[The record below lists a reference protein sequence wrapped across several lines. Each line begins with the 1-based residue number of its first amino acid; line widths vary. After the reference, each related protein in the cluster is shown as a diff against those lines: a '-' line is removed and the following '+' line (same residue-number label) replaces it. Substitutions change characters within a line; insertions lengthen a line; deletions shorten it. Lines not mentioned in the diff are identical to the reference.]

1 MNIKQWGYSETVHC
15 FLIVTLHGDSNDI
28 ELYQVFAAEDF
39 SEVLSTILPR
49 SRFGDTHYLYIN
61 GLFFS
66 QVKSFFVV
74 KTVAIRLYLGAQ
86 SSGSS
91 LSRKKGRQRS
101 GHVCSSWLKK

>member
-1 MNIKQWGYSETVHC
+1 MYS

-28 ELYQVFAAEDF
+28 ELYQVFAAEFF
-39 SEVLSTILPR
+39 SEVLSTIPPR
-49 SRFGDTHYLYIN
+49 CRFGDTHFLYVN
-61 GLFFS
+61 GLYVS

-74 KTVAIRLYLGAQ
+74 KTLAIRLYLRAQ

-91 LSRKKGRQRS
+91 MSRKKGRQRS